1 MSQQRSKRV
10 AVAAMVAVVGL
21 PVSVWAQEASPPP
34 PVAAPV
40 VAGAAP
46 AAAPAQPRDDIG
58 FTFKDAPV
66 DQVLDV
72 FAREG
77 GVPIIFEAAIPQGT
91 VTFVSSARYSFADA
105 LSILNL
111 NLARFG
117 VHLRKQDQY
126 LYLATLQDASKKPI
140 AVPADAASL
149 ARLSPD
155 QIVTVSIP
163 LDNARVEQVAEQV
176 KQLVGSFGGVL
187 PIPTQNMLIV
197 VDTAA
202 QVKRIREIVQS
213 IDARKPA
220 DASFKLFPLK
230 YGQAETILN
239 SLKGL
244 VGERQKTVIV
254 DKDGSQ
260 RTVQDTQVAG
270 LNLVADP
277 RTNSIIAVGPEA
289 RIRTVEEVL
298 GLLDVPA
305 TEAGEGQLATFALA
319 TITADAAAARLT
331 ALFSK
336 DDPKTRPVVL
346 ALPEVLKVTV
356 VGPADKIAQA
366 AAVLGEMDPAASR
379 SDGGTVGEPASV
391 RPERRAVSVRLKHL
405 PASVIESI
413 ATRLLTPRQMQSMR
427 ISAGPDGKSVILVGP
442 SGDVES
448 YQQMIAALDTQ
459 DAQERDVKLVRL
471 GREGAVAALKKAQ
484 DLYAQSGKAATD
496 PVTIS
501 FEAESGTATL
511 LGSRA
516 GLAAFSQILTQVE
529 AVSVVQ
535 EVRRFDVKKTAASVL
550 AGRLSRL
557 ARPML
562 TPTDGSAYTEPVLE
576 AIDEA
581 KVLLVR
587 GTPAQVAL
595 LGDLVA
601 ELDADDPALRQ
612 LRMVELR
619 QAKASDVVATL
630 TDLVKSSQTL
640 RGPGGPEPA
649 FEAIEQT
656 NTLIIGARPEQLAV
670 LEALVRDLDTRQGA
684 DRPPLKLFRL
694 KSTDAANVALVI
706 QRSFDA
712 RPAEQRTR
720 QPVWV
725 DSDPATNTLI
735 VSAHPDTLPEIETI
749 IEGLNEAQQMDAEG
763 REIRIYPLKVA
774 RAEELAQTIDQMYPE
789 PPMPIDPRTRQPRPD
804 LKQPREVVVRAD
816 RATNSL
822 IVDAPAKRMAGFEQ
836 LVKSLDQQKLADN
849 LSLRTYKV
857 ERADL
862 ASVANTI
869 RQLVSGG
876 SLASKSSNAP
886 ITVSTEPVS
895 RTLVVSGPSD
905 IFEGVDDVLKRLDG
919 LPQAA
924 PTEMKLYALTAARAD
939 RLMPLVQRVLSQ
951 RARELRDPSGA
962 PLPEA
967 STQVEVTSDTGSNTL
982 VISAPREIMSVAD
995 GIVRALDQQST
1006 SSTLE
1011 VRVFRLSKGEAAS
1024 IAGALRG
1031 TLPAQDK
1038 PGATPATITP
1048 EPASNTVVIVGTS
1061 EQLDRAAK
1069 LIENLDQSVD
1079 REGMGVRTIP
1089 LKHGRAETLAPVL
1102 EGVLA
1107 RESSLDRMPD
1117 WMRAQVISRLG
1128 GNPEPLK
1135 VRVLAETRLNALVV
1149 SGPRSLM
1156 DLAEEMIA
1164 SLDVEPGENA
1174 GSRRAIR
1181 VVTLANADAAQL
1193 AANLDAVFKDSQS
1206 PEPPP
1211 VMRVDSSSNSLI
1223 LRGTDAQLETAESLI
1238 KSLDAAALASSRQMR
1253 SVPLDRSRA
1262 DAELMAQTL
1271 RRVLEQQQGMKVEVI
1286 SAEELLRRT
1295 REKPPAD
1302 AEKPRTWLPPAR
1314 WTPHTFAAA
1323 AVMAMTEPE
1332 AGAALEPPAPA
1343 APEAAAQPEHK
1354 VPEGRATEPEPTVT
1368 IAVDKATNSLLIVGS
1383 PRTADRLAS
1392 LAMQLQSQ
1400 MPPEPTGVRLVTI
1413 PPAIDSAT
1421 LAQIVSQTVGQI
1433 GRVSATNPGGLTG
1446 PVSITPDPTGSALV
1460 VLANDAD
1467 FAVVGEL
1474 IGSLTQLGS
1483 TAKMAVKVYPLVNT
1497 TAPRAMAALRDLFT
1511 AAPAGQQARRVRA
1524 WEIEV
1529 QGPDGAVSGRID
1541 PSQIRVIMDPAGA
1554 SVIVAAPGDSLPVID
1569 RLIETVDQSPVTNRL
1584 AIHRYELKHAKA
1596 ADVSRTLQTL
1606 FDAQRQG
1613 AGGNDLPQARFI
1625 ADDRTNTLL
1634 VTASQPQ
1641 HTDVARLLAEADVSL
1656 ESGGDE
1662 LAMITLRNAAP
1673 STVRQIVD
1681 EIVIGRDPAK
1691 KDRVRISAQDGS
1703 NLLIVRASKED
1714 IEQVKGVVAQVD
1726 QAETGTAPVRSIKLE
1741 RADASAVAQSLQKF
1755 FADRAAISARP
1766 GARTASRVAV
1776 VGDKRSSTL
1785 LVAASDDDFA
1795 QVQELVK
1802 TFDTPA
1808 PSRDMQFKVVPLKHA
1823 RVTEVFQTVRNVL
1836 DELRWESVN
1845 VWWGAPREDDSQKV
1859 YVEANERTNSM
1870 LLIGQGEALANA
1882 ESVIQTLDQPA
1893 TDKSAL
1899 VIRSVKVQSADLRSL
1914 QTVLRQAFVTPGWR
1928 SWRGPDPDAVTVEI
1942 DRANR
1947 SLILVGKGERVEE
1960 AVRSIQQLDKGGPDG
1975 GPGNQVA
1982 SITLSHARADRAA
1995 STLRQFFADRARA
2008 QGVDAASVSVMGSAD
2023 GNVILLSA
2031 GEDDMATIR
2040 ELISQIDQPDGGK
2053 DRRIEVIVLKNGVA
2067 NDVANSLRAMFARD
2081 TRGDER
2087 VIITPQPATNSV
2099 IISAPQEVFP
2109 EVSSVLAQLDAAPRA
2124 EEANIE
2130 TVGLT
2135 TARAQEVATALR
2147 TALPPNVKV
2156 TVTPVVR
2163 SNSLLLTGSKEAI
2176 AIAME
2181 QIKKID
2187 QEPVRSGLVFRRF
2200 RLAAA
2205 EASEVSYTVEQ
2216 MLRARPRN
2224 PNEPEA
2230 GIDYSR
2236 QDNTLTVYAPADQME
2251 EIEKIVRELDQA
2263 PAEERTTEFV
2273 KLEYASAT
2281 QAAEALKVFY
2291 GRYATEAASPA
2302 ARNVTILPDK
2312 LSNSLVIRADKS
2324 MWEGIRALLA
2334 KLDTPEYD
2342 TTRQLAVIAL
2352 EHADATSVAR
2362 ALNDG
2367 LRAPLEEQL
2376 RQSQARN
2383 TRGNQPTRPGD
2394 RPEATVLVDAEGVP
2408 SVSAESQ
2415 TNSLIV
2421 FAGRR
2426 EMDRIRDIVKQLDVS
2441 GFGDMPQ
2448 PRIIALTNGKPSAV
2462 ASTIREMYLN
2472 KLERPNGPRSV
2483 MIVGDDTSG
2492 ALIVRADD
2500 AKFAQIKALAETL
2513 EQQGEVGRVQP
2524 HVVRLQTISAGR
2536 LRQTLLSTFTETAR
2550 AQGETLAVE
2559 VDRTN
2564 NALVIA
2570 CSARLLEEIKAVI
2583 AELDAPASGQEP
2595 GPAMMSQ
2602 NVTIVDIVN
2611 NDPATIRRMLEEM
2624 GLTRPQQADRPGIV
2638 SEPVQISVMGTRR
2651 ALAIVAAPGDGRI
2664 VESLVRS
2671 LDTAPVESEQKLAV
2685 VPLRTASARA
2695 VAATLTSML
2704 RPTDAASAVTTSGP
2718 AGPLAEQV
2726 RRLQLVK
2733 NGIDQ
2738 PRDAVD
2744 LTRPIRLIGDDQTN
2758 TLIIASSQGNIDA
2771 IREIV
2776 KLLDTLPIGDSVVMR
2791 IFPLENASATRVK
2804 AVIDTLFQQGEALRR
2819 LPGTQRR
2826 GLPPTATGQALA
2838 GDVAITV
2845 DERTNTMIAAG
2856 REEALA
2862 LVEVLTKELDSDAA
2876 SKWVEPLIIPMKY
2889 ADAAGMARRLQEVLV
2904 RGTAVTPEAMGLQRQ
2919 FGRLRMV
2926 NQGRSISAPEPQASL
2941 RPGIEKGGPE
2951 EPVSAGII
2959 ESDLFAPVT
2968 GLVITAEENLN
2979 ALIVIGSPANLAVV
2993 KAMVEQLDVEAA
3005 SAANQVRIFPLRFAA
3020 ADRVTAV
3027 LRDIFAQR
3035 RQAGSDRPEDALIIS
3050 TDIRTNALIVSSSQ
3064 KSFAIVEGL
3073 LKTLDGERTAYSVG
3087 IHVLPV
3093 EGADV
3098 RQLAP
3103 RIERLMRER
3112 LQAAA
3117 QAGSVRNPMDAF
3129 TIEAE
3134 PSSNLL
3140 IVACSQENL
3149 QVVRELVSAL
3159 TEDVARL
3166 EAGSR
3171 SDIIQFTRARATEAA
3186 QSIEQA
3192 YVERENQ
3199 RRGQN
3204 AVRVVANE
3212 RLNALIVTGT
3222 EADLVEI
3229 RALARKVDSAE
3240 VTQRQQIKSIELRSA
3255 NAGEVVRLVENVLAG
3270 RPVGGSRGIAARQA
3284 TRLQFF
3290 RDSMRSDLKNWG
3302 QAATEAEIDGALRD
3316 QVTLTADAR
3325 TNAVWIT
3332 APESLA
3338 GLISEMIEDIEQSS
3352 AGQRKIEKFR
3362 LLNADASRMRDLLRD
3377 VFNLRQQGDALVLVP
3392 ARTQAEG
3399 ENQPPTDAVTPVPDE
3414 RQQLAIAV
3422 DSRTNT
3428 LIVSGTPDYLDLVRK
3443 VVTELDS
3450 IPASERERRVYHL
3463 RNAKAGEIETTLKA
3477 YFQGE
3482 ADKARLTLGAE
3493 RAGSLL
3499 QRLEEEVTVVG
3510 DLSSNKLV
3518 ISTSPKYMESVLKIV
3533 EELDASPPQV
3543 MIQVLLAEVTID
3555 ASDQWGMDV
3564 NVGPFGGEAYRV
3576 GSTAAGVGVATAL
3589 GVPNLSVSSSDFGL
3603 LIRALEAQG
3612 KLEVLSNPQVLADNN
3627 KEATISV
3634 VDEIGVAG
3642 RSQFG
3647 GVNGTSVISEVQR
3660 VPAGIILKVT
3670 PSISADGY
3678 VRMEVSPEISALTSR
3693 TTQINRDQTA
3703 PIISKRT
3710 VDTVVTVKDGQSVV
3724 IGGLIQTSDEE
3735 RNSKVPIIGD
3745 IPIIGL
3751 PFRTKKNEVNKTE
3764 LLVILTPRVIPGGA
3778 ASPEGLI
3785 RDVTEQTVDRLED
3798 PTRVEDYLE
3807 RIRLEIEETNRR
3819 NGITSPAVVSPASEP
3834 LQPSRSRP
3842 ETGGEAAPV
3851 SAPPVPATPKSEPER
3866 TDPRR

>member
-10 AVAAMVAVVGL
+10 ATAAIVAVVGL
-21 PVSVWAQEASPPP
+21 PVSVWAQEATAPP
-34 PVAAPV
+34 PVASPAV
-40 VAGAAP
+40 TGAAP
-46 AAAPAQPRDDIG
+46 AAAPAQPRDDLG
-58 FTFKDAPV
+58 FNFKDAPV

-91 VTFVSSARYSFADA
+91 VTFVSSSRYSFADA

-117 VHLRKQDQY
+117 VHLRRQDQY

-149 ARLSPD
+149 ARLTPD

-176 KQLVGSFGGVL
+176 KQLVGTFGGVL

-197 VDTAA
+197 VETAA

-331 ALFSK
+331 TLFSK
-336 DDPKTRPVVL
+336 DDPKVRPVVL

-356 VGPADKIAQA
+356 VGPPDKIAQA
-366 AAVLGEMDPAASR
+366 AAVLAEMDPAASR
-379 SDGGTVGEPASV
+379 SDGGAVGEPASV

-405 PASVIESI
+405 PANVVESI

-442 SGDVES
+442 SADVDA

-459 DAQERDVKLVRL
+459 DAQERDVKLVKL
-471 GREGAVAALKKAQ
+471 GREGAEAALKKAR

-496 PVTIS
+496 PVTIT
-501 FEAESGTATL
+501 FEGESGTATL

-516 GLAAFSQILTQVE
+516 ALAAFTQILSQVE
-529 AVSVVQ
+529 AASVVQ
-535 EVRRFDVKKTAASVL
+535 EVRRFDVRKTAASVL

-562 TPTDGSAYTEPVLE
+562 MPTDGSAYTEPVLE

-612 LRMVELR
+612 LRMIELR

-630 TDLVKSSQTL
+630 TDLVKSSRTL

-749 IEGLNEAQQMDAEG
+749 IQGLNEAQQIDAEG

-876 SLASKSSNAP
+876 SLTSKTSNAP

-919 LPQAA
+919 LPRAA

-962 PLPEA
+962 PLPESA
-967 STQVEVTSDTGSNTL
+967 TQVEVTSDAGSNTL

-1031 TLPAQDK
+1031 SLPAQDK
-1038 PGATPATITP
+1038 PGTNPATITP

-1069 LIENLDQSVD
+1069 LIENLDQAVD

-1102 EGVLA
+1102 ESVLA

-1135 VRVLAETRLNALVV
+1135 VRVIAETRLNALVV

-1164 SLDVEPGENA
+1164 SLDVDPGENA
-1174 GSRRAIR
+1174 GTRRAIR
-1181 VVTLANADAAQL
+1181 VVTLANADAGQL
-1193 AANLDAVFKDSQS
+1193 AANLDAVFKDTQS

-1211 VMRVDSSSNSLI
+1211 VMRVDTSSNSLI

-1295 REKPPAD
+1295 REKTPAET
-1302 AEKPRTWLPPAR
+1302 EKPRTWAPPTL
-1314 WTPHTFAAA
+1314 WTPHAVAAA
-1323 AVMAMTEPE
+1323 VVMAMTEPE
-1332 AGAALEPPAPA
+1332 ATPAPEIQPAPA
-1343 APEAAAQPEHK
+1343 GQPESRPADAA
-1354 VPEGRATEPEPTVT
+1354 VEEPEPTVT

-1383 PRTADRLAS
+1383 PRAADRLAA

-1413 PPAIDSAT
+1413 PPAIDAAT
-1421 LAQIVSQTVGQI
+1421 LAQIVNQTVGQI
-1433 GRVSATNPGGLTG
+1433 GRTSAANPGGLTG

-1467 FAVVGEL
+1467 FVVVGEL

-1511 AAPAGQQARRVRA
+1511 ATPAGQQARRVRA

-1569 RLIETVDQSPVTNRL
+1569 RLIETVDQNPVTNRL

-1596 ADVSRTLQTL
+1596 AEVSRTLQTL

-1641 HTDVARLLAEADVSL
+1641 HTDVVRLLAEADVSL

-1691 KDRVRISAQDGS
+1691 KDRLKISAQDGS

-1714 IEQVKGVVAQVD
+1714 IEQVKAVVAQVD

-1741 RADASAVAQSLQKF
+1741 RADAGAIAQSLQKF
-1755 FADRAAISARP
+1755 FSDRAAISARP
-1766 GARTASRVAV
+1766 GARAASRVAV

-1785 LVAASDDDFA
+1785 LVAASDEDFA

-1845 VWWGAPREDDSQKV
+1845 VWWGAPRDDDNQKV

-1870 LLIGQGEALANA
+1870 LLIGQGEALSNA

-1893 TDKSAL
+1893 TEKSAL

-1995 STLRQFFADRARA
+1995 NTLRQFFADRARA

-2040 ELISQIDQPDGGK
+2040 ELVAQIDQPDGGK

-2200 RLAAA
+2200 RLTAA

-2263 PAEERTTEFV
+2263 PLEERATEFV

-2324 MWEGIRALLA
+2324 MWEGIRALLT

-2352 EHADATSVAR
+2352 EHADAMSVAR

-2383 TRGNQPTRPGD
+2383 ARGNQAARPGE

-2408 SVSAESQ
+2408 SVSAETQ

-2426 EMDRIRDIVKQLDVS
+2426 ELDRIRDIIKQLDVS

-2448 PRIIALTNGKPSAV
+2448 PRIIALANGKPSLV

-2524 HVVRLQTISAGR
+2524 HVVRLQTIAAGR
-2536 LRQTLLSTFTETAR
+2536 IRQTLLSTFAETAK

-2583 AELDAPASGQEP
+2583 AELDAPATGQEP
-2595 GPAMMSQ
+2595 GPAMLSQ

-2624 GLTRPQQADRPGIV
+2624 GLTRAQQADRPGIV

-2664 VESLVRS
+2664 VESLVKS

-2685 VPLRTASARA
+2685 VPLRTASART

-2704 RPTDAASAVTTSGP
+2704 RPTDPASSVTTSGP

-2776 KLLDTLPIGDSVVMR
+2776 RLLDTLPIGDSVVMR
-2791 IFPLENASATRVK
+2791 IFPLENASAARVK

-2941 RPGIEKGGPE
+2941 SPGIEKGGPE

-2968 GLVITAEENLN
+2968 GLVISSDENLN

-3134 PSSNLL
+3134 PASNLL

-3159 TEDVARL
+3159 TEDVARA

-3171 SDIIQFTRARATEAA
+3171 TDIIQFARARATEAA

-3212 RLNALIVTGT
+3212 RLNSLIVTGT

-3284 TRLQFF
+3284 TRLQFL
-3290 RDSMRSDLKNWG
+3290 RDNMRGDLKDWG
-3302 QAATEAEIDGALRD
+3302 QPGSEAEIDGALRD

-3338 GLISEMIEDIEQSS
+3338 GLITEMIEDIEQSS

-3362 LLNADASRMRDLLRD
+3362 LLNADANRMRDLLRD

-3392 ARTQAEG
+3392 ARTQAVG
-3399 ENQPPTDAVTPVPDE
+3399 ENEPPTDAVTPVPDE

-3450 IPASERERRVYHL
+3450 IPANERERRVYHL

-3499 QRLEEEVTVVG
+3499 QKLEEEVTVVG

-3647 GVNGTSVISEVQR
+3647 GVNGTSVISEVER
-3660 VPAGIILKVT
+3660 IPAGIILKVT
-3670 PSISADGY
+3670 PSISSDGY

-3842 ETGGEAAPV
+3842 ESASDSGPA
-3851 SAPPVPATPKSEPER
+3851 SAPQTPATQT
-3866 TDPRR
+3866 TDPGRMDPPR

>member
-1 MSQQRSKRV
+1 MSKQRSKRV

-21 PVSVWAQEASPPP
+21 PVSVWAQEAAPAPA
-34 PVAAPV
+34 VVTPV
-40 VAGAAP
+40 VTEP
-46 AAAPAQPRDDIG
+46 VPSVAPAQPSDDIG
-58 FTFKDAPV
+58 FNFKDAPV

-91 VTFVSSARYSFADA
+91 VTFVSSSRYSFADA

-117 VHLRKQDQY
+117 VHLRKQEQY

-277 RTNSIIAVGPEA
+277 RTNSIIAVGPDA

-298 GLLDVPA
+298 SLLDVPA

-331 ALFSK
+331 TLFSK
-336 DDPKTRPVVL
+336 EDPKARPVVL

-356 VGPADKIAQA
+356 VGPPDKIAQA
-366 AAVLGEMDPAASR
+366 AAVLAEMDPAASR
-379 SDGGTVGEPASV
+379 TDGGAPGEPASV
-391 RPERRAVSVRLKHL
+391 RPERRAVSVRLRHL

-413 ATRLLTPRQMQSMR
+413 ATRLLTPRQLQSMR

-442 SGDVES
+442 SSDVEA
-448 YQQMIAALDTQ
+448 YQQMIAGLDTQ
-459 DAQERDVKLVRL
+459 DAQERDVKIVRL
-471 GREGAVAALKKAQ
+471 GRDGAETALKKAQ

-496 PVTIS
+496 PVSLT

-516 GLAAFSQILTQVE
+516 AIAAFTQVLTQVE
-529 AVSVVQ
+529 AASVVQ

-550 AGRLSRL
+550 AARLSRL

-601 ELDADDPALRQ
+601 ELDADDPTLRQ

-640 RGPGGPEPA
+640 RGPSGPEPA

-684 DRPPLKLFRL
+684 ERPPLKLFRL
-694 KSTDAANVALVI
+694 KSTDAANVAQVI

-749 IEGLNEAQQMDAEG
+749 IQGLNETQQMDAEG

-862 ASVANTI
+862 ASVATTI

-876 SLASKSSNAP
+876 SLASKASNAP

-905 IFEGVDDVLKRLDG
+905 IFDGVEDVLKRLDG

-924 PTEMKLYALTAARAD
+924 PTEMKLFALTAARAD

-962 PLPEA
+962 PLPESA
-967 STQVEVTSDTGSNTL
+967 TQVEVTSDTGSNTL
-982 VISAPREIMSVAD
+982 VVSAPREIMSVAD
-995 GIVRALDQQST
+995 GIVRALDQQSS

-1038 PGATPATITP
+1038 PGTNPATITP
-1048 EPASNTVVIVGTS
+1048 EPASNTVVIVGTA

-1102 EGVLA
+1102 ESVLA

-1135 VRVLAETRLNALVV
+1135 VRVIAETRLNALVV

-1164 SLDVEPGENA
+1164 SLDMDPGENA
-1174 GSRRAIR
+1174 GTRRAIR
-1181 VVTLANADAAQL
+1181 VVTLVNADAAQL
-1193 AANLDAVFKDSQS
+1193 AANLDAVFKDTQS

-1271 RRVLEQQQGMKVEVI
+1271 RRVLEQQQGVKVEVI

-1295 REKPPAD
+1295 RQNAPAET
-1302 AEKPRTWLPPAR
+1302 EKPRTWVPPAR
-1314 WTPHTFAAA
+1314 WTPHTVAAA
-1323 AVMAMTEPE
+1323 AAMAMTEPE
-1332 AGAALEPPAPA
+1332 AAAQPAPA
-1343 APEAAAQPEHK
+1343 AQPASRAPEPKA
-1354 VPEGRATEPEPTVT
+1354 GEPEPTVT

-1383 PRTADRLAS
+1383 PRTADRLAA
-1392 LAMQLQSQ
+1392 LALQLQSQ

-1421 LAQIVSQTVGQI
+1421 LAQIVNQTVGQI
-1433 GRVSATNPGGLTG
+1433 GRASATNPGGLTG

-1511 AAPAGQQARRVRA
+1511 ASPAGQQARRVRA

-1529 QGPDGAVSGRID
+1529 QGPNGAVSGRID

-1584 AIHRYELKHAKA
+1584 AINRYELKHAKA
-1596 ADVSRTLQTL
+1596 AEVSRTLQML

-1641 HTDVARLLAEADVSL
+1641 HADVVRLLAEADVSL

-1662 LAMITLRNAAP
+1662 IAMITLRNAAP

-1691 KDRVRISAQDGS
+1691 KDRVRVSAQDGS

-1714 IEQVKGVVAQVD
+1714 LEQVRGVVAQVD

-1755 FADRAAISARP
+1755 FSDRAAISARP

-1776 VGDKRSSTL
+1776 VGDKRTSTL
-1785 LVAASDDDFA
+1785 LVAAGEEDFA

-1808 PSRDMQFKVVPLKHA
+1808 PARDMQFKVVPLKHA

-1845 VWWGAPREDDSQKV
+1845 VWWGAPRDDENQKV

-1882 ESVIQTLDQPA
+1882 ESVIRTLDQPA

-1928 SWRGPDPDAVTVEI
+1928 AWRGPDPDAVTVEI
-1942 DRANR
+1942 DRGNR

-1995 STLRQFFADRARA
+1995 NTLRQFFADRARA
-2008 QGVDAASVSVMGSAD
+2008 QGVDAPGVSVMGSAD

-2040 ELISQIDQPDGGK
+2040 ELIGQIDQPDGGK

-2200 RLAAA
+2200 RLVAA

-2224 PNEPEA
+2224 PTEPEA

-2263 PAEERTTEFV
+2263 PLEERTTEFV

-2291 GRYATEAASPA
+2291 GRYATEATSPA

-2312 LSNSLVIRADKS
+2312 LSNSLVIRADKP
-2324 MWEGIRALLA
+2324 MWEGIRALLT

-2352 EHADATSVAR
+2352 EHADAVSVAR

-2383 TRGNQPTRPGD
+2383 ARGNQAARPGE
-2394 RPEATVLVDAEGVP
+2394 RPETTVLVDAEGVP
-2408 SVSAESQ
+2408 SVSAETQ

-2426 EMDRIRDIVKQLDVS
+2426 ELDRIRDIIKQLDVS

-2448 PRIIALTNGKPSAV
+2448 PRIIALTNGKPSVV
-2462 ASTIREMYLN
+2462 ATTIREMYLN

-2524 HVVRLQTISAGR
+2524 HVVRLRTISAGR

-2583 AELDAPASGQEP
+2583 AELDAPATGQEP

-2611 NDPATIRRMLEEM
+2611 NDPATIRRMLDEM
-2624 GLTRPQQADRPGIV
+2624 GLTRPQPADRPGIV

-2664 VESLVRS
+2664 VESLVKS
-2671 LDTAPVESEQKLAV
+2671 LDATPVEAEQKLAV
-2685 VPLRTASARA
+2685 VPLRTASART

-2704 RPTDAASAVTTSGP
+2704 RPTDPTSAVTTSGP

-2733 NGIDQ
+2733 NGIEQ

-2791 IFPLENASATRVK
+2791 IFPLENASAGRVK

-2876 SKWVEPLIIPMKY
+2876 SKWVEPLIIPMKF

-2926 NQGRSISAPEPQASL
+2926 NQGRSISAPEPQATL

-2968 GLVITAEENLN
+2968 GLVISSDENLN

-3117 QAGSVRNPMDAF
+3117 QSGSVRNPMDAF

-3222 EADLVEI
+3222 EADLVEV

-3284 TRLQFF
+3284 TRMQFL
-3290 RDSMRSDLKNWG
+3290 RDNMRGDLKNWG
-3302 QAATEAEIDGALRD
+3302 QPATEAEIDGALRD

-3338 GLISEMIEDIEQSS
+3338 GLITEMIEDIEQSS

-3362 LLNADASRMRDLLRD
+3362 LLNADATRMRDLLRD

-3392 ARTQAEG
+3392 ARSQAEG
-3399 ENQPPTDAVTPVPDE
+3399 DNQPPTDAVTPVPDE

-3450 IPASERERRVYHL
+3450 IPANERERRVYHL

-3499 QRLEEEVTVVG
+3499 QKLEEEVTVVG

-3518 ISTSPKYMESVLKIV
+3518 ISTSPKYMESVLRIV

-3660 VPAGIILKVT
+3660 IPAGIILKVR

-3678 VRMEVSPEISALTSR
+3678 VRMEVSPEISSLTSR

-3735 RNSKVPIIGD
+3735 RNSKVPILGD

-3751 PFRTKKNEVNKTE
+3751 PFRTKKNEINKTE

-3798 PTRVEDYLE
+3798 PTRVEDYLA

-3834 LQPSRSRP
+3834 LQPPRSRP
-3842 ETGGEAAPV
+3842 ESQSDSGPAA
-3851 SAPPVPATPKSEPER
+3851 SPPAPATQKTGPDR